1 MIAFAPCRLPIEGSV
16 NRGVLS
22 LQVAATALTGP
33 RHRDHI
39 RDLFPLHEQRIRS
52 TAWTQQ

>member
-22 LQVAATALTGP
+22 LQVAATALPGP
-33 RHRDHI
+33 RHHDHI
-39 RDLFPLHEQRIRS
+39 RDLLPASQAAHP
-52 TAWTQQ
+52 